1 MRISLLSSTSSV
13 PTSGPAITTNFVG
26 KLFIAETTVADSGAE
41 EKSAMLV
48 RPVVGEETV
57 VGVFLSTTRDST
69 LSLKRSARMIETM
82 LKINNHKTSRKPA
95 LTINSANSLTI
106 HSHS

>member
-1 MRISLLSSTSSV
+1 M
-13 PTSGPAITTNFVG
+13 TTNFVG

-48 RPVVGEETV
+48 SPVVGDETV
-57 VGVFLSTTRDST
+57 VGIFLSTTRDKT
-69 LSLKRSARMIETM
+69 LSLNRSALMIEIM
-82 LKINNHKTSRKPA
+82 LRINNHKTSRKPA
-95 LTINSANSLTI
+95 LTINSANSLTR